1 MQLFSQPIYKY
12 LLTFI
17 QIRRPSLRNEEPTV
31 ISYVWCY
38 GMSVA
43 YFVRNTGHWILL
55 INRKTYC
62 KSLARLN
69 ISHLYVAYFWK
80 CKSYLRSKKFVTR
93 AVLISNDTT
102 SYISSFGWKDFFYS
116 TLAHIIYLN
125 CTRYFVF
132 SLLLHFLSNIYRCI
146 HNRYM
151 QVREWNVVWVS
162 N

>member
-1 MQLFSQPIYKY
+1 MRIMQLFSQPIYKY

-93 AVLISNDTT
+93 AVLISNISLNLMIQRHTYQASDEKIFLFDVG
-102 SYISSFGWKDFFYS
+102 SYNLFK
-116 TLAHIIYLN
+116 
-125 CTRYFVF
+125 
-132 SLLLHFLSNIYRCI
+132 LHEILCF
-146 HNRYM
+146 
-151 QVREWNVVWVS
+151 
-162 N
+162 